1 MDLSSLKTSYVILRE
16 LGRGG
21 MGVVFQAWDRRLE
34 RHVALKIINLTSADE
49 ASENDAESSMVSLFL
64 QEAKAVARLNHPNI
78 VTLFDIGGSKGR
90 YFLVMEYIEGY
101 GLDILLQQLN
111 QVGADMVMQIGIQL
125 CDALDSAHRQG
136 IVHRDIKP
144 ANVLLNGEGNIK
156 LMDFGIAEIH
166 RESRNALPEAQLL
179 GSVLYMSPE
188 QMADANQADQRSDL
202 YSVGVTLYEL
212 LCGARPFQDKNIAQ
226 LIRHIMVAPAPV
238 FAEHGIEVPPELEK
252 VILKALAKDPAAR
265 FQSAAEMSAA
275 LTRVRAGGNAEPP
288 AGEITRQAPPQPLT
302 VSQAQ
307 PSSQMLRDY
316 VGELIKQ
323 VNS

>member
-226 LIRHIMVAPAPV
+226 LIRHIMVAPPPV